1 MTIISKDKFYNP
13 GHTFNF
19 YLNRLKKLGCPDDM
33 IESAKECIK
42 NGYNEYIPWQKNSLT
57 GEYQSYIIKNTN
69 TNFYY
74 YTQEGKDFFQRIE
87 IDILIGYVDYGY
99 TLN

>member
-1 MTIISKDKFYNP
+1 MTIISNDNFYNS

-19 YLNRLKKLGCPDDM
+19 YLNKLKKMGCPDDM
-33 IESAKECIK
+33 IELAKEYIK
-42 NGYNEYIPWQKNSLT
+42 DSYNEYIPQQKNPLT
-57 GEYQSYIIKNTN
+57 GEYQSYIVRSTD

-74 YTQEGKDFFQRIE
+74 YTHEGKDSFQRIE

-99 TLN
+99 NC